1 MNRWSFIAGVA
12 RNLAAAALTLLGLLI
27 VTFVIGRMLPI
38 DPVLAAVG
46 DRAPADVIAKARA
59 EMGLDL
65 PFYRQFWIYAGH
77 AVHGDFGE
85 SVLTAQPVL
94 SDIKRVFP
102 ATLELATSATLLGV
116 LLGVP
121 LGVAAAVWRGRW
133 PDHLARIFGLIGYSV
148 PVFWLGLM
156 GLLLFYA
163 RLGWTGGP
171 GRLDIYHEGLIAPV
185 TDSILIDSLLAGNGA
200 VFADALR
207 HLVLPASILA
217 FFLLAYLSRMTRSF
231 MIDALAREYITTA
244 RIKGL
249 SEFRVV
255 WVHAFGNILVPLVT
269 VVALAYGGLLEGS
282 VLTETV
288 FAWPGLG
295 LYITHSL
302 LSADMNAVLGGTL
315 VVGSVFILLNLL
327 AELLY
332 PALDPRLRR
341 TQR

>member
-1 MNRWSFIAGVA
+1 MSPSSFIANAA
-12 RNLAAAALTLLGLLI
+12 RSFLAAVLTLLGLLI
-27 VTFVIGRMLPI
+27 VTFVVGRMLPI

-46 DRAPADVIAKARA
+46 DRAPAEVIAKARA

-65 PFYRQFWIYAGH
+65 PLYRQFWIYTSNTL
-77 AVHGDFGE
+77 HGDFGE
-85 SVLTAQPVL
+85 SVLTARPVL
-94 SDIKRVFP
+94 SDIERVFP
-102 ATLELATSATLLGV
+102 ATLELATTATVLGV
-116 LLGVP
+116 LLGIP
-121 LGVAAAVWRGRW
+121 LGVGAAVWRDRW
-133 PDHLARIFGLIGYSV
+133 PDHVARVFGLIGYSV

-171 GRLDIYHEGLIAPV
+171 GRLDIYHEGLIPAV
-185 TDSILIDSLLAGNGA
+185 TGSILIDSLLAENGA
-200 VFADALR
+200 VFTDALR
-207 HLVLPASILA
+207 HVVLPASILA

-231 MIDALAREYITTA
+231 MIGALAREYITTA
-244 RIKGL
+244 RIKGV

-255 WVHAFGNILVPLVT
+255 WVHAFGNILVPLTT
-269 VVALAYGGLLEGS
+269 VIALAYGGLLEGS

-315 VVGSVFILLNLL
+315 VVGCVFILLNFL

-332 PALDPRLRR
+332 PVFDPRLRR
-341 TQR
+341 VSI